1 MNKKPELDN
10 QEARTNIDEGA
21 KAASTSSRGLG
32 RGRDRNPIPSSQT
45 SQASTNPP
53 PSPDGKDNSGNS
65 ENSTK
70 VANPTTELSHTQ
82 SDDDSN
88 STKAN
93 PGKVKHP
100 SNGNSD
106 SRNSK
111 SKQHQDMILAL
122 SGLVVI
128 ASIIIAVGIYL
139 SQNQQQPPIKPTPI
153 TSPTDTPSTQPP
165 ELSIPDINRL
175 NKSELESLYKK
186 IEAELNKLQ
195 QSKKNPS
202 NDSQR
207 IAEIDRAISAYENQ
221 KIEINRAIAN
231 INAANIDDKDK
242 LQQIKNSLI
251 AYDNIEK
258 LKSIDCNQKTQVTKV
273 FDDAIA
279 RLKRFAPS
287 SPIYTEAQDLT
298 NNYTKIRSDFP
309 NQCKKA
315 QTSPA
320 TTTPVNPTDTSVDTP
335 PIQGAPPE
343 PPVNEGVRDLPPD
356 VTVKNSEKIAP
367 QSQQFQNDDVPDLPS
382 DVKVR
387 ESGKITP

>member
-32 RGRDRNPIPSSQT
+32 SKKLGDRTPKTTTPEVATPPTEHDDRRQPKPEGSQVNT
-45 SQASTNPP
+45 Q
-53 PSPDGKDNSGNS
+53 NS
-65 ENSTK
+65 
-70 VANPTTELSHTQ
+70 
-82 SDDDSN
+82 SN
-88 STKAN
+88 SSATA
-93 PGKVKHP
+93 P
-100 SNGNSD
+100 STPPQS
-106 SRNSK
+106 
-111 SKQHQDMILAL
+111 MIWVLPVL
-122 SGLVVI
+122 LLVI
-128 ASIIIAVGIYL
+128 ATSGGGFYL
-139 SQNQQQPPIKPTPI
+139 YLQNQQQQSVKPTPTDSPSG
-153 TSPTDTPSTQPP
+153 TSSIRII
-165 ELSIPDINRL
+165 ELSADELNGL
-175 NKSELESLYKK
+175 NKSGLESRFKK

-335 PIQGAPPE
+335 PIQGAPPQ
-343 PPVNEGVRDLPPD
+343 PPVNEVVRDLPPD